1 MASINAVAPESAS
14 AAPAAAPSPA
24 STGADGGSVSQADV
38 ALTDDKILGI
48 ENQAEPSEPSTPAEG
63 AQPSQAAPAAQ
74 PQPSELSVEDFKSLF
89 AANPKVQSLWD
100 RYDKAQKTIGLFG
113 TAADTAKVAET
124 IQLLGGPKE
133 LESLVA
139 KASDV
144 DQTDAVV
151 FGGTQ
156 KDREAW
162 VDNDLYTN
170 DPNEFPQ
177 TSQAV
182 AGMIDAGLSV
192 MQRRDPE
199 RFAEVRERLAIDA
212 FKQDGFGSYLR
223 NLAQARD
230 SGEGLDKAV
239 DLLLKRYGIDLGFLQ
254 DTRRESPEAQRL
266 QQERQRIESQQ
277 KSWTEQQEQR
287 SIETVRTKKDE
298 LTKSEVEKALS
309 ELKGPNGNPVFGGN
323 SSKIRSVISNQI
335 MSKVLADI
343 TANPVFIAQA
353 NSIAA
358 QGIMGR
364 EQALI
369 DLTMRYV
376 KLNLPSV
383 VQSVVGEWTQQVV
396 EHAKGAAQRAQ
407 AAASRSD
414 ISGAAGGNSRVAK
427 LDKKQIEKMGG
438 YGKVSDDD
446 ILNG

>member
-38 ALTDDKILGI
+38 ALTDDQILGI